1 MRYGDLS
8 ENKAMDK
15 TIDIMKKS
23 FNPERKAVQAKV
35 NHLVRAVQMGKGDK
49 TELAKQ
55 MTELLKSEMH
65 AKNNDPDLS
74 VSVDQNI
81 GMLKRAMDKLTVDEG
96 VFDAIKK
103 TASTAVKAVS
113 DKVSSDFD
121 KRNKLFGKGKSS

>member
-1 MRYGDLS
+1 MRYSDLS

-35 NHLVRAVQMGKGDK
+35 NQLVRAVQMGKGDK

>member
-1 MRYGDLS
+1 
-8 ENKAMDK
+8 MDK

-35 NHLVRAVQMGKGDK
+35 NQLVRAVQMGKGDK